1 MRIVHLTT
9 VHPARDTRILVR
21 EVASLARAYDQSTD
35 EVTLV
40 ANGDEDFEYAGV
52 QVRGLYADTPAV
64 LQRASSVS
72 RLLRPI
78 VSQLIALRLLVK
90 LRPDVIHG
98 HDPELLPLLMALRA
112 TGRQVVFDCH
122 EDLGRQMQKKPYL
135 GRFGPLVGKMLDKTL
150 HLAASVLSTVVVAHT
165 WQYPELPRRV
175 VLRNLPSTRDLP
187 APRTELVPGAGLG
200 LVYVGRVEENRGASK
215 MLDLLQSL
223 RDGGND
229 ATLQLVGDIT
239 PTLLASL
246 SDHPAWSHT
255 HYHGPLPWA
264 DAMAVVAAS
273 DVGLF
278 LPKRT
283 PAYELSESTK
293 VYEYLAL
300 GLPAVVTD
308 MEIYRRLGDDNPE
321 LAMTILSAE
330 EPQWPSAD
338 ELVDLQRVAV
348 KGTEAVRA
356 DFAWSTEEA
365 KLLSL
370 YRSFEAA

>member
-21 EVASLARAYDQSTD
+21 EVASLARAYDD
-35 EVTLV
+35 VTLV

-52 QVRGLYADTPAV
+52 KVRGLYADTPG
-64 LQRASSVS
+64 LLGRASSAS
-72 RLLRPI
+72 RLFRPI
-78 VSQLIALRLLVK
+78 VSQLVALRMLAK
-90 LRPDVIHG
+90 IRPHVIHG

-135 GRFGPLVGKMLDKTL
+135 GRYGPLVGRTLDKTL
-150 HLAASVLSTVVVAHT
+150 DVAARVLSAVVVAHT
-165 WQYPELPRRV
+165 WQYPDLPKRV

-187 APRTELVPGAGLG
+187 APRAALEDGSDLK
-200 LVYVGRVEENRGASK
+200 LVYVGRIEENRGASN

-223 RDGGND
+223 RDEGNN
-229 ATLQLVGDIT
+229 ATLQLVGEVR
-239 PTLLASL
+239 PARLEKL
-246 SDHPAWSHT
+246 SAHPAWSSVT
-255 HYHGPLPWA
+255 FHGPLPWA
-264 DAMAVVAAS
+264 DAMDIVAAS
-273 DVGLF
+273 DIGLF

-283 PAYELSESTK
+283 PAYDLSESTK

-300 GLPAVVTD
+300 GVPAVVTD
-308 MEIYRRLGDDNPE
+308 MEIYRRLDADNPE
-321 LAMTILSAE
+321 LAMLVLSAE
-330 EPQWPSAD
+330 DPQWPSAD
-338 ELVDLQRVAV
+338 ELVDLQRVAA
-348 KGTEAVRA
+348 KGTDAVRS

-370 YRSFEAA
+370 YRSFERA